1 MIDFFNQDIDFSLE
15 NEKEI
20 TSWILST
27 FHKENITKEI
37 ELSIIFCSDDA
48 LLEINKQFLDH
59 DYYTDIITFPIEET
73 NTLFEA
79 ELYISIDRVKE
90 NAQDLSKTFQNELN
104 RVIIHGVLHL
114 CGYGDK
120 TPEEIKIMRLKEDLY
135 ITLTSK

>member
-1 MIDFFNQDIDFSLE
+1 LIDFFNQDIDFSLE